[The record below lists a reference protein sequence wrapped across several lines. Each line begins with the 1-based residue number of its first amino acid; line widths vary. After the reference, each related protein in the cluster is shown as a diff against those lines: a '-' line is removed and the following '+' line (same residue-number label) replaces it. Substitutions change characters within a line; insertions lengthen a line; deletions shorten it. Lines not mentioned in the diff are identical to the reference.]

1 MTKIVKT
8 FEYTGKLAIADLPH
22 GVTTMDIY
30 LWGGAGGK
38 GGGDYA
44 GSGAD
49 GAAGHY
55 VEATGIDVR
64 AYAGVKKIAVA
75 VGGAGGDGTEGGG
88 AEGGNN
94 GKSLT
99 GYSGGN
105 GGKSGTTGTSGSGGG
120 GGGATTVTM
129 YESGQAIDTIKIGIA
144 GGGGGSGG
152 SGRQSR
158 GGVGANTNSATSN
171 SPGQLGEEGADHN
184 GDGGGGGAGG
194 GGAAGGKGGSGATGD
209 AGGHPGFSGS
219 NLIPSVGSGTG
230 NAAAATESNGSG
242 TVPGKTNLT
251 LSGSEFGDFNGV
263 QLYTNSR
270 AYGAT
275 KDKSA
280 KDGKAVVVFNVPA
293 EAYHKVGSDWKVVKE
308 MYFKRPGTGG
318 SLSNGWY
325 KIIGGYYKVGGVWK
339 TIFNSDINFKLY
351 SEGFGNPNGGPT
363 SGSVGTGGIPTA
375 VNIPASAPNS
385 DRGNDNGG
393 GQAFVPDNA
402 CHADANDGFGQLSVY
417 SHHPNQNY
425 GFYSR
430 ADTGGAGN
438 GGCFIAGT
446 PITMADGS
454 TKPVEQVDIKDE
466 VAIGGY
472 VFAAGKFLINNLY
485 EYKGIKVS
493 GSHMVRED
501 NQWVRVEDSK
511 LGKSLGTGDHIV
523 YVFGC
528 ENRRILIGDTLFTD
542 YFDGFEQEGLK
553 KLGEKYF
560 EEYREHEYKADK
572 TVVDTINKK

>member
-22 GVTTMDIY
+22 GVSTMDIY

-44 GSGAD
+44 GGGAD

-55 VEATGIDVR
+55 VQATGINVS
-64 AYAGVKKIAVA
+64 AYGGVKKIAVA
-75 VGGAGGDGTEGGG
+75 VGGAGGDGTTGASALGGK
-88 AEGGNN
+88 N

-99 GYSGGN
+99 GYSGGI
-105 GGKSGTTGTSGSGGG
+105 GGTSGSTGSSGSGGG

-129 YESGQAIDTIKIGIA
+129 FESGQAIDTIKIGIA

-158 GGVGANTNSATSN
+158 GGTGANNNSPTSN
-171 SPGQLGEEGADHN
+171 SPGFLGEDGAGHS

-219 NLIPSVGSGTG
+219 NVIPSISASTG
-230 NAAAATESNGSG
+230 GAAAASESNGSG
-242 TVPGKTNLT
+242 TVPGQTSLS

-263 QLYTNSR
+263 QLYTNNR
-270 AYGAT
+270 ARGAT
-275 KDKSA
+275 SSA
-280 KDGKAVVVFNVPA
+280 GGKDGKAVLVFNIPA
-293 EAYHKVGSDWKVVKE
+293 EAYTKVGGDWKEVKE
-308 MYFKRPGTGG
+308 LYFKRPGTGG
-318 SLSNGWY
+318 KLANGWH
-325 KIIGGYYKVGGVWK
+325 KVIAGYHKVGGVWK
-339 TIFNSDINFKLY
+339 TIFSSDINFQLF

-363 SGSVGTGGIPTA
+363 SGSTGTGGIPTA
-375 VNIPASAPNS
+375 VTIPASAPNS
-385 DRGNDNGG
+385 DRGGDGP
-393 GQAFVPDNA
+393 FVPDDRCRIGDSN
-402 CHADANDGFGQLSVY
+402 GFPQLSVF
-417 SHHPNQNY
+417 SHHPSQKF
-425 GFYSR
+425 GFYARESS
-430 ADTGGAGN
+430 GSAGS

-454 TKPVEQVDIKDE
+454 TKAVEQVDIKDE

-485 EYKGIKVS
+485 EYKGIQVS